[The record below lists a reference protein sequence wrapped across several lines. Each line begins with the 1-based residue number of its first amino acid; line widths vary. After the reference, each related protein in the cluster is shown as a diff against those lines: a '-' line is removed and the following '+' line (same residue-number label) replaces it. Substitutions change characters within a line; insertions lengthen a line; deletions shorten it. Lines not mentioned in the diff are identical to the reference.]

1 MKQNHE
7 QNHRYCVYLGLLEE
21 CSCLGLFRAERSL
34 SLSPFVPAV
43 GSKKIFPQKSNLAK
57 RRRGRAATVFKN
69 QTSAKGAGYW
79 AGQGWTVFA
88 VIIEH
93 RYPGIPVSLPPP
105 KKT

>member
-43 GSKKIFPQKSNLAK
+43 GSKIKLRQKAARTVGYCVQKIKLQQKAVH
-57 RRRGRAATVFKN
+57 GMDWTGITVP
-69 QTSAKGAGYW
+69 
-79 AGQGWTVFA
+79 
-88 VIIEH
+88 VIVIYH
-93 RYPGIPVSLPPP
+93 
-105 KKT
+105 